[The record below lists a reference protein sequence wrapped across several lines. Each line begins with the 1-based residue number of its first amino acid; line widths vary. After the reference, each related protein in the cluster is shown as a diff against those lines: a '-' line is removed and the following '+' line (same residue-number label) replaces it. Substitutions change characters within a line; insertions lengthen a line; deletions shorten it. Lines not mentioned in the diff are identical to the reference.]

1 MARLVKNHST
11 NINGLVKWLEKMSKT
26 PEIKTITPACL
37 SHANGR
43 EGHLIIKVSRK
54 TNKGY
59 KLIARKGRLVQE
71 VYIVTKIGEEKVSEI
86 IKKANPFSSQKKKNS
101 QGN

>member
-11 NINGLVKWLEKMSKT
+11 NINGLIKWLNKISQS

-43 EGHLIIKVSRK
+43 EEKLTLKISRK
-54 TNKGY
+54 TIEGY
-59 KLIARKGRLVQE
+59 KLIARKGKLVQE
-71 VYIVTKIGEEKVSEI
+71 VYLVTRLEEKNLFELIEKTNPYVS
-86 IKKANPFSSQKKKNS
+86 AKKKRF
-101 QGN
+101 